1 MCHRRVEGRKEKINK
16 CESLIVISLNV
27 SQQEIKNT
35 IEHTEELINKIGEV
49 TSIQYLGVLEPKY
62 NVVGYGFLFGFKTK
76 LEEVEE
82 LESYYQENEKI
93 VYDLTIPIRR

>member
-1 MCHRRVEGRKEKINK
+1 MNK
-16 CESLIVISLNV
+16 CESLIVIRPNV
-27 SQQEIKNT
+27 SSKEIKR
-35 IEHTEELINKIGEV
+35 IIIHIGGLINKVGEIIY
-49 TSIQYLGVLEPKY
+49 IQYLGVQEPKY